1 MTINQQLIRDEIKD
15 YILLTLGLTLYAAAF
30 TVFLMPYQI
39 VTGGVT
45 GLSAIIFYATQFK
58 LENTYMI
65 INVVL
70 LGAALKILGL
80 KFMMKT
86 IYAIIVLYFML
97 KFAQQLMPIRYKRTL
112 RKDIRRRPKVYVAHC
127 GVLHYRYWNG
137 YGISKWW

>member
-70 LGAALKILGL
+70 LGGRTEDTGIQVHDEDHLRYLCTL
-80 KFMMKT
+80 L
-86 IYAIIVLYFML
+86 YADVCTGPD
-97 KFAQQLMPIRYKRTL
+97 A
-112 RKDIRRRPKVYVAHC
+112 C
-127 GVLHYRYWNG
+127 
-137 YGISKWW
+137 

>member
-97 KFAQQLMPIRYKRTL
+97 KFAQQLMPIDTNGRSL
-112 RKDIRRRPKVYVAHC
+112 WGVALQ
-127 GVLHYRYWNG
+127 VLEWLWYF
-137 YGISKWW
+137 

>member
-86 IYAIIVLYFML
+86 IYAINCVIFYAKVCTTIN
-97 KFAQQLMPIRYKRTL
+97 ANRYERTL

-137 YGISKWW
+137 YGIF

>member
-86 IYAIIVLYFML
+86 IYAIIVLFYA
-97 KFAQQLMPIRYKRTL
+97 KVCTTINANRYKRTL

>member
-97 KFAQQLMPIRYKRTL
+97 
-112 RKDIRRRPKVYVAHC
+112 
-127 GVLHYRYWNG
+127 
-137 YGISKWW
+137 